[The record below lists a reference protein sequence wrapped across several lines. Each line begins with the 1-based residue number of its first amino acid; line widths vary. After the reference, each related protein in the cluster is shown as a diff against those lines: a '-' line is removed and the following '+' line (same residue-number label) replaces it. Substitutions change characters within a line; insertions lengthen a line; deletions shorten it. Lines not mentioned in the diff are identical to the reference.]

1 MRFRARLAIEAFTAR
16 YRGVSFDSLLATS
29 DVRQLARAR
38 LLDARILFWTARF
51 DGAFYL
57 CGYAIELSLKAAIC
71 DRQHAGFPQTR
82 HEFQTAGLQ
91 SMKIHDLE
99 SLLADSGMV
108 ATVKPR
114 YLAEWSMVLNWNPEI
129 RYQAIGHVSRQDAA
143 DMIRS
148 AKTLLGVLL

>member
-1 MRFRARLAIEAFTAR
+1 MRFCARLAIEAFTAR

-71 DRQHAGFPQTR
+71 DRRHAGLPQTR
-82 HEFQTAGLQ
+82 QEFQIASLQ
-91 SMKIHDLE
+91 SIKTHDLE
-99 SLLADSGMV
+99 SLLADSGMA

-114 YLAEWSMVLNWNPEI
+114 YLAEWSMVLNWNPEK
-129 RYQAIGHVSRQDAA
+129 RYQAIGHISRQSAA

-148 AKTLLGVLL
+148 AKTLLRVFI